1 MGFIEKLQASKF
13 IPSPVAIKKQFH
25 IPLNTTPN
33 SIDMSPNILPAEI
46 ELYRLE
52 QRYARRKHRSTF
64 SGVQYVDGEYVY
76 SNGSNSPTGTVSKH
90 STGSYWKSPSWGGSG
105 SESRWR

>member
-1 MGFIEKLQASKF
+1 MGIFDKLQAK
-13 IPSPVAIKKQFH
+13 
-25 IPLNTTPN
+25 
-33 SIDMSPNILPAEI
+33 I

-76 SNGSNSPTGTVSKH
+76 TSGSNSSSGTVSKH
-90 STGSYWKSPSWGGSG
+90 STGSWKKPPTWGSSG
-105 SESRWR
+105 ESRWR

>member
-1 MGFIEKLQASKF
+1 MGFIEKLQAK
-13 IPSPVAIKKQFH
+13 
-25 IPLNTTPN
+25 
-33 SIDMSPNILPAEI
+33 I

-76 SNGSNSPTGTVSKH
+76 TNGSNSPGSVSKH
-90 STGSYWKSPSWGGSG
+90 STGSYWKASTWGAS
-105 SESRWR
+105 SDSRVR

>member
-1 MGFIEKLQASKF
+1 MGFIGKLQAKF
-13 IPSPVAIKKQFH
+13 
-25 IPLNTTPN
+25 
-33 SIDMSPNILPAEI
+33 

-76 SNGSNSPTGTVSKH
+76 SNGSNSSSGTVSKH
-90 STGSYWKSPSWGGSG
+90 STGSHWKAQTFSS